1 MERQLEKMCALTRFA
16 IHLLYTVRETA
27 GDARQLQQVL
37 EHSSLNVTVVYPQFN
52 DATLGHCTIR
62 PIRRR
67 FDVLI
72 LWYDTLTFTDA
83 LVFGRYVAVLSLA
96 AFFVS

>member
-1 MERQLEKMCALTRFA
+1 
-16 IHLLYTVRETA
+16 
-27 GDARQLQQVL
+27 
-37 EHSSLNVTVVYPQFN
+37 LNVTAFYPQFN

-62 PIRRR
+62 RR

-72 LWYDTLTFTDA
+72 LWYDNLTFTDA